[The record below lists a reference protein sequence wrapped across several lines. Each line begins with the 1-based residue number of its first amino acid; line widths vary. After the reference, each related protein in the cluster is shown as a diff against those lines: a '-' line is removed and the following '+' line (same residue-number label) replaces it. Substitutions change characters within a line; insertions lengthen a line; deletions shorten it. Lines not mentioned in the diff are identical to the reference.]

1 MKIMKLY
8 VFHILWIISHP
19 FLKVF
24 YIVSLCLLIKSLLLF
39 KRKKMLILFMITE
52 IKSKELDV
60 WMPCACVLHLNRTRE
75 WWNEPFHITVVKEF
89 YKWIKLSSSP
99 FALFQ
104 FFLFFSFFFMSAM
117 TENKFVTAVYKGN
130 FMLKEWGNNKC
141 LHSKLKFFRNYFA
154 IKKFFVDFSSKKNC
168 LKISKHVF

>member
-1 MKIMKLY
+1 
-8 VFHILWIISHP
+8 
-19 FLKVF
+19 
-24 YIVSLCLLIKSLLLF
+24 
-39 KRKKMLILFMITE
+39 
-52 IKSKELDV
+52 
-60 WMPCACVLHLNRTRE
+60 MPCACVLHLNRTRE

-141 LHSKLKFFRNYFA
+141 LHSKLKFFNNYFA
-154 IKKFFVDFSSKKNC
+154 IKKFFVDFSSKKIVWKFLSTSFNDEHWTEKVR
-168 LKISKHVF
+168 LKKETIIRMRRKRSGKESYETSLLKDFWTGREKES